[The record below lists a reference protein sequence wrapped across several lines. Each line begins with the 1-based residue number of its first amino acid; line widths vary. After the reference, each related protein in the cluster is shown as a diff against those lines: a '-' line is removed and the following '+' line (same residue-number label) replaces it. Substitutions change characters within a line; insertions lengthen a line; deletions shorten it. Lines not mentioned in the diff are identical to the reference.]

1 MVISSLTVYSA
12 PLEGV
17 TGAAW
22 RRAHAAVFGGCAK
35 YFAPFFSPTREHI
48 MPPRVRRELLPA
60 NNPGLA
66 LVPQLLCRNPDDFV
80 WAARELFDMG
90 YTEVNLNLGCP
101 SGTVAAKGKGAGFL
115 AFPDELDE
123 FFERVFSEL
132 PGANISVKTRLGLE
146 GEAEF
151 ARLLDIFA
159 RRPIS
164 ELIVHTRVRA
174 DWYRLPA
181 RPDTFAAALGR
192 FPGPA
197 VYNGD
202 LFTASDARA
211 LEERFP
217 EARALML
224 GRGLA
229 ANPALAREIANGE
242 RASREEL
249 ARFHELVW
257 AGCVRDFGAP
267 GPAVHR
273 LKELWSYIIY
283 MFAPCPREYKALR
296 KARRP
301 EEYLDAAQSVLAN
314 VPLAEN
320 PAFGG

>member
-1 MVISSLTVYSA
+1 
-12 PLEGV
+12 
-17 TGAAW
+17 
-22 RRAHAAVFGGCAK
+22 
-35 YFAPFFSPTREHI
+35 

-90 YTEVNLNLGCP
+90 YAEVNLNLGCP

-146 GEAEF
+146 DEAEF

-174 DWYRLPA
+174 DWYKLPA

-202 LFTASDARA
+202 LFTVADYQQFCQA
-211 LEERFP
+211 FP
-217 EARALML
+217 DVQRVML
-224 GRGLA
+224 GRGWI
-229 ANPALAREIANGE
+229 ANPDLGNQIRGKAMLDKTRLRGFHDELYAAYREGLSGE
-242 RASREEL
+242 TPVL
-249 ARFHELVW
+249 FKM
-257 AGCVRDFGAP
+257 
-267 GPAVHR
+267 
-273 LKELWSYIIY
+273 KELWFYQHWLFTDSDRPLKKI
-283 MFAPCPREYKALR
+283 R
-296 KARRP
+296 KAKRLRDYEAAVDEMFGHPLLPDAGYRP
-301 EEYLDAAQSVLAN
+301 VR
-314 VPLAEN
+314 
-320 PAFGG
+320 